1 MLPCDYHLIFL
12 SFCQCFLKIINSK
25 ILFKII
31 VKVAG
36 VQFLKLTLRKNQN
49 TFDSIQWPFVYR
61 PEIYSLNFSLLSSKS
76 LSLWPERLERYSN
89 LVDDQKESSLILSHL
104 ESKGSYKYYS
114 LMDHFESVSSL
125 FSWAPRILFL
135 VHS

>member
-25 ILFKII
+25 ILFRII
-31 VKVAG
+31 VKVTG
-36 VQFLKLTLRKNQN
+36 VQFLKLTLCKNQN
-49 TFDSIQWPFVYR
+49 TLDSIQWPFVCR

-76 LSLWPERLERYSN
+76 LSLWPERLERYTN
-89 LVDDQKESSLILSHL
+89 LVDDQKESSRILSHL

-114 LMDHFESVSSL
+114 LMDYFESGSSL